1 MNTSKFYSIAF
12 SHHGSSVR
20 EIHFIPSFVFTL
32 LWRTFFSACLD
43 SRVIRADIITVAW
56 TTRLY
61 SRISLFI
68 WTSIDYRV
76 NFVVVLRISATWIT
90 TGKVNKTIIVVVDT
104 VNTLVVSTRI
114 VAVGCIF
121 VIIICNRV
129 HATKD
134 IYWFFTV
141 VFGARTFWVRILTTE
156 ICVFVLVII

>member
-68 WTSIDYRV
+68 WTSINWRRRNRHAFTGVIDSHAVWHSFLYSFYIWTHVRSWENALSV
-76 NFVVVLRISATWIT
+76 HNFH
-90 TGKVNKTIIVVVDT
+90 T
-104 VNTLVVSTRI
+104 VWNSFLHSLNVW
-114 VAVGCIF
+114 A
-121 VIIICNRV
+121 
-129 HATKD
+129 H
-134 IYWFFTV
+134 IYW
-141 VFGARTFWVRILTTE
+141 RWRN
-156 ICVFVLVII
+156 